1 MRSKSIL
8 FEKDLLVTIPPGF
21 FWVVGFLL
29 PTALSALGAELYKQ
43 PPRQNFQI
51 AQPNHVSTGYCTK
64 GVSVNASCPD
74 ILKETPTSFQMQMVS
89 K

>member
-1 MRSKSIL
+1 MRSNSHL

-21 FWVVGFLL
+21 FWVLGFLL
-29 PTALSALGAELYKQ
+29 LTALSAFGAELSKQ

-51 AQPNHVSTGYCTK
+51 AQPNLVSTGYCTK

-74 ILKETPTSFQMQMVS
+74 ILKETPTSFQIQMVS